1 MKLAQNHDS
10 SYQRSLFLFQ
20 NEKQARTI
28 VSKFLHN
35 CCDAKQTLTAGLIV
49 LNDDSFS
56 SKIIQ
61 DVSQFFSFLP
71 NVRIV
76 KLNEITQ
83 ELGQTVDFVFVDLR
97 KDFSPNKIIILL
109 ETVRGGGII
118 FILGL
123 ARSDWLYSVN
133 RSRFQNMHVETKPRK
148 SVILDWFLN
157 NITSNY
163 HIILNPKSISEVIS
177 RFHPVSFKNSL
188 AAQLEGVLVSEEQKD
203 VIDNLLVELRNL
215 SYSNS
220 CSILV
225 ANRGRGKSAAVGLA
239 LSQLVAKD
247 SSRKFKI
254 IITAPY
260 IVNVQTL
267 FKFISRG
274 FTLKKI
280 KSRLVM
286 EDGFISGIYTST
298 KAKFRFLPLS
308 ELNIRLKADI
318 LVVDEAAAI
327 PLDILKEML
336 QVRTKKIFIST
347 IHGYEGA
354 GRGFEYKILHYLERQ
369 KQIHYRKF
377 ILHQPIRYHQ
387 GDLIEK
393 FIDNTFFLNV
403 EPKPPEF
410 KLQDIKRDSI
420 TLKEFKDSE
429 FLFSRKGSSH
439 LRQLFGILIYAHYRN
454 QPNDLL
460 LLADSGKHF
469 LVGLYARDNNNG
481 KKLLVSSQL
490 AKEGR
495 MTEEAILNVALGRF
509 IEGNLIP
516 SVAIRYFSKDFA
528 KLNGLRIVRIASHP
542 SLIDKG
548 FGRLAIE
555 LQIQKYA
562 SYDWIGVSFGTT
574 IKLMKFW
581 TKFGFKS
588 VHIRPIKT
596 PETGEW
602 NIVII
607 RPKSPSA
614 ISIVNNASSDFLL
627 QFLALLKQSLHSMK
641 PELVFHILRSC
652 VPIPNHELRITS
664 SGKIRLFNY
673 LKGNLNFLL
682 AVDVMYELVMKYFI
696 SQPSNVKLS
705 QSQEAL
711 IIARILQGRTW
722 GQTLGRTGLT
732 WKAANGMLKK
742 AIEKLTFT
750 YMEENND
757 LGC

>member
-20 NEKQARTI
+20 NEKQARII
-28 VSKFLHN
+28 VSKFLKN
-35 CCDAKQTLTAGLIV
+35 CCDTKKTLTAGLIV
-49 LNDDSFS
+49 VNDDFSS

-61 DVSQFFSFLP
+61 DIDQYLP
-71 NVRIV
+71 LLSKV
-76 KLNEITQ
+76 KIAKLHEITQ
-83 ELGQTVDFVFVDLR
+83 EMGQTVDFVFIDLR

-133 RSRFQNMHVETKPRK
+133 RNRFQNMNVETKPRK
-148 SVILDWFLN
+148 SVLLDWFLN
-157 NITSNY
+157 NLIHYSDF
-163 HIILNPKSISEVIS
+163 ILDAKSISEVIS
-177 RFHPVSFKNSL
+177 RFHPVSFEKSL
-188 AAQLEGVLVSEEQKD
+188 EARLDGVLVSEEQKE
-203 VIDNLLVELRNL
+203 VIDNLLIELRNL
-215 SYSNS
+215 EYSNS

-239 LSQLVAKD
+239 LSQLVAKN

-254 IITAPY
+254 TVTAPY

-267 FKFISRG
+267 FNFISKG
-274 FTLKKI
+274 FAFKKI
-280 KSRLVM
+280 KSRLIIR
-286 EDGFISGIYTST
+286 DGFIRGIYTST

-308 ELNIRLKADI
+308 ELNILPKTDI

-327 PLDILKEML
+327 PVDILKEIL
-336 QVRTKKIFIST
+336 QINTKKIFIST

-354 GRGFEYKILHYLERQ
+354 GRGFEYKILHYLEKQ

-377 ILHQPIRYHQ
+377 ILHQPIRYSK

-393 FIDNTFFLNV
+393 FIDNTFLLNV

-429 FLFSRKGSSH
+429 FLFSRNGSPH

-481 KKLLVSSQL
+481 MKLLVSSQL
-490 AKEGR
+490 TKEGR
-495 MTEEAILNVALGRF
+495 MTEEEISNVALGQF

-542 SLIDKG
+542 NLINKG

-555 LQIQKYA
+555 LIIQKYA
-562 SYDWIGVSFGTT
+562 FHDWVGVSFGTT

-581 TKFGFKS
+581 RKFGFKS

-607 RPKSPSA
+607 RPISHSA

-641 PELVFHILRSC
+641 PELVVQILRSC
-652 VPIPNHELRITS
+652 VSIPDHELQVTS
-664 SGKIRLFNY
+664 SGKIRLSNY

-682 AVDVMYELVMKYFI
+682 AVDVMYELVMKYFV
-696 SQPSNVKLS
+696 SQPPDVKLS
-705 QSQEAL
+705 PSQESL

-742 AIEKLTFT
+742 AIEKLALT
-750 YMEENND
+750 YMEEKND
-757 LGC
+757 L